1 MHGKHGNYK
10 DIERADNQRLK
21 ETVPEGAQHN
31 QLGQHKCARRR
42 EQDTDNPGE
51 HRHGCPSGE
60 DLAIIELKG
69 DKHVSGPKPHAEYL
83 AHTHIY
89 RLAGKVNA
97 VVQAHPEV
105 SLSLIAAR
113 GKTALNL
120 QIDEEAALYLGNV
133 ATVQKLSSTS
143 AVFASSIATRIARG
157 NATTVIMEGHGTLAV
172 GASVHEALGRVE
184 MLEHIAT
191 KRMLYYLLKGR

>member
-1 MHGKHGNYK
+1 MENNESIRSLSAQIINASKRLY
-10 DIERADNQRLK
+10 ERGLNTSNTGTISARIDAHRILITPAN
-21 ETVPEGAQHN
+21 VDMGA
-31 QLGQHKCARRR
+31 LLER
-42 EQDTDNPGE
+42 
-51 HRHGCPSGE
+51 
-60 DLAIIELKG
+60 DLAVIELLG
-69 DKHVSGPKPHAEYL
+69 DKHVSGPKPSPEYVAHA
-83 AHTHIY
+83 HIY
-89 RLAGKVNA
+89 RLATKVNA

-133 ATVQKLSSTS
+133 ATVQKLPSTS
-143 AVFASSIATRIARG
+143 AAFASSIATRIARG

-172 GASVHEALGRVE
+172 GSTVHEALGRVE